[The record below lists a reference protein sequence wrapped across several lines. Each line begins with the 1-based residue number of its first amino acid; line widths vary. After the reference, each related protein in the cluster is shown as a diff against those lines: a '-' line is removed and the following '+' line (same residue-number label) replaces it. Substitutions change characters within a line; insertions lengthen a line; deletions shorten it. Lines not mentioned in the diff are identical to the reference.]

1 MNIQRGFYMRLR
13 CTARST
19 MAPGYGLEQPH
30 QGDPETR
37 KQETRWN
44 GVGCPQKQGSSTNQG
59 WQPTTQCWAYVHT
72 HTYHTYTHIY
82 IYFCLKYKIKHI
94 TLHEIQTYNSTIGFR
109 ISKHVNCTHFHFKT
123 SPSPESS
130 ELHHEQHVFASG
142 SFVILYCFQDLGTD
156 SFSRTILTS
165 PIAMSL
171 GSWTAVRSCENEM
184 ETDGDS
190 TI

>member
-13 CTARST
+13 CTARSS
-19 MAPGYGLEQPH
+19 MAPGHGLEQPH

-37 KQETRWN
+37 KQETRDR
-44 GVGCPQKQGSSTNQG
+44 PTKDDNQL
-59 WQPTTQCWAYVHT
+59 QNVEHMCTYHT
-72 HTYHTYTHIY
+72 HTYIY
-82 IYFCLKYKIKHI
+82 IFLKYKFKHI
-94 TLHEIQTYNSTIGFR
+94 TLHEIQTYNSTIRFR

-142 SFVILYCFQDLGTD
+142 SFVILYCYQDLGTD

-171 GSWTAVRSCENEM
+171 GSWTAVRS
-184 ETDGDS
+184 
-190 TI
+190 

>member
-1 MNIQRGFYMRLR
+1 MK
-13 CTARST
+13 RSGMPTKTREFDQPRMTTNYT
-19 MAPGYGLEQPH
+19 MLSICA
-30 QGDPETR
+30 
-37 KQETRWN
+37 
-44 GVGCPQKQGSSTNQG
+44 
-59 WQPTTQCWAYVHT
+59 HT
-72 HTYHTYTHIY
+72 HISHIRTHIYIY